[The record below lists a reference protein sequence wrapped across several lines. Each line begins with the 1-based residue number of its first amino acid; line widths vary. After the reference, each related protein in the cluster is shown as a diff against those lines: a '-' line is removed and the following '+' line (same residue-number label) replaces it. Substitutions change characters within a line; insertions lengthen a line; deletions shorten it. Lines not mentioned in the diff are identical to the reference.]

1 MKVLISMTEPFIV
14 RSLMKGHLKWLVSQG
29 HSVTVMCGAGAD
41 VNWILKQGAMVSE
54 VSIERRPNI
63 LKDIKCLIEMI
74 FILRRLRPDII
85 HYSTPKS
92 SLITPLAVLLGRLKS
107 GVIYTVRG
115 RVYENK
121 TGIKRWLFQLADKF
135 SCSIAAKVIFISREL
150 KDDFV
155 NSALVEKKKALLI
168 GLGSS
173 NGFDTSI
180 FRQPT
185 NNERIDAKN
194 HFKVDQATK
203 VISYVGRLAPDKGAD
218 DLFKV
223 FETLSITD
231 PLINFLII
239 GKIET
244 QLEYLMDKYKIEENR
259 LIFHDWCADIH
270 KAYWASDITVFPS
283 FREGF
288 GNVCV
293 ESILCGSPVVC
304 YDVIGCRESVKQ
316 GISGYK
322 VPFRDTQAMVEKII
336 ELYEDKDRRDLI
348 IEKGAEWAQRSFN
361 QEIIWEGILAVY
373 LNLVSDIQ
381 PNNKI

>member
-1 MKVLISMTEPFIV
+1 MKILISMTEPFIV
-14 RSLMKGHLKWLVSQG
+14 RSLLKGHLRWLVDQG
-29 HSVTVMCGAGAD
+29 HSVTVVCGAGAD
-41 VNWILKQGAMVSE
+41 VKWILEQGVMVSI
-54 VSIERRPNI
+54 VSIERRPSI

-92 SLITPLAVLLGRLKS
+92 SLITPMAVFLGRLKA

-121 TGIKRWLFQLADKF
+121 IGIKRRLFQLADKF
-135 SCSIAAKVIFISREL
+135 SCWIAGKVIFISREI

-155 NSALVEKKKALLI
+155 KHEVVAAKKAVLI

-173 NGFDTSI
+173 NGFDTRV
-180 FRQPT
+180 FRKPT
-185 NNERIDAKN
+185 VQEKTGAKEY
-194 HFKVDQATK
+194 FQLEGSEKIVT
-203 VISYVGRLAPDKGAD
+203 YVGRLAPDKGVD
-218 DLFKV
+218 DLFRV
-223 FETLSITD
+223 FETIATYD
-231 PLINFLII
+231 PLMNFLVI
-239 GKIET
+239 GKVEI
-244 QLEYLMDKYKIEENR
+244 QLESLLKKYSIDPSR
-259 LIFHDWCADIH
+259 LVIHDWCADIH
-270 KAYWASDITVFPS
+270 KAYWASDVTVFPS

-304 YDVIGCRESVKQ
+304 YDVVGCRESVKQ

-336 ELYEDKDRRDLI
+336 YLFDDNDRRDI
-348 IEKGAEWAQRSFN
+348 MVTKGTEWAIRSFN
-361 QEIIWEGILAVY
+361 QEAIWDGILEIY
-373 LNLVSDIQ
+373 STLVSDIRS
-381 PNNKI
+381 NH